1 MTYEYGDS
9 YEGRLGIVPMTCVIT
24 ELYNT
29 NEINVGAYRFHTDQL
44 PFPRKAVNLKVREN
58 YHDSHH
64 VCSCH
69 V

>member
-29 NEINVGAYRFHTDQL
+29 NEIDVRAYRFHTD
-44 PFPRKAVNLKVREN
+44 
-58 YHDSHH
+58 
-64 VCSCH
+64 
-69 V
+69 